1 MKVAIVTN
9 DGQFVSQHFGRS
21 KYYKVYT
28 IEDNQIINV
37 EMRERGIGHHSE
49 SIKHSAHSE
58 HHEPKRHHGYGPEAK
73 AKHVMMARE
82 IADCDVLIAGGMG
95 MGAYEAF
102 KAAGLQVI
110 LTDIV
115 STEEVITAFNEG
127 KLEDLFDERT
137 H

>member
-37 EMRERGIGHHSE
+37 EMRERGGCHHSE
-49 SIKHSAHSE
+49 SEKHSP
-58 HHEPKRHHGYGPEAK
+58 HEPHELKRHHGYGPEAK
-73 AKHVMMARE
+73 AKHVTMIKK

-95 MGAYEAF
+95 MGAYESF